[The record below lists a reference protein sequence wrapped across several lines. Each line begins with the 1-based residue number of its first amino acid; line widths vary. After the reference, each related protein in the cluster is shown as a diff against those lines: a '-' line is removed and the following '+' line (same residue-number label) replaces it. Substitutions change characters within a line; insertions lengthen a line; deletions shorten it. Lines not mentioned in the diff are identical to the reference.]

1 VLKRKSQL
9 KTNKPLKSKTRLKSK
24 SRLSSKKKL
33 GAGKKTKEWNTV
45 RQEIYDELSLLGIN
59 SCEGHLSPQCTGNFA
74 LGLAHSKK
82 RREIKND
89 NEFREVALLCVKCH
103 EHLEYGDKDIMEE
116 TIKEIIKNR
125 II

>member
-9 KTNKPLKSKTRLKSK
+9 KTNKLLKSKTRLKSK

-33 GAGKKTKEWNTV
+33 VAGKKTKNWDIV
-45 RQEIYDELSLLGIN
+45 IYAELRLLEIN
-59 SCEGHLSPQCTGNFA
+59 SCEGHLIPQCLNNFA
-74 LGLAHSKK
+74 LGLAHSRK
-82 RREIKND
+82 RRDIKND
-89 NEFREVALLCVKCH
+89 TEFREVALLCQKCH
-103 EHLEYGDKDIMEE
+103 EFLEYGDKGVMEK